1 MIGCMVKKRPGILI
15 LLTFLSFSVFARA
28 DYKLLV
34 NGSSAFPQIIECIRN
49 SNQTIYI
56 NMFIWRDDNI
66 GNQIAEECVKAADRG
81 VKVTISKDTYGS
93 VCEHAEES
101 GTSFF
106 HKKVS
111 WTEKTKINFL
121 KNTYKNKIASDAKDF
136 QSELYLRLINHPNI
150 TVQAD
155 SFKADHSKYYIFDD
169 EILILGG
176 INIEDKENGAD
187 MSGRIYN
194 DYMLMLCG
202 KEYVQ
207 SFKQGTTTGTGTI
220 YFGKN
225 LKAAK
230 KKDNIFKMEELYLDM
245 IDSSQKEL
253 TIVMAYFSPLKKFTD
268 AILKACE
275 RGVKVKIVIPA
286 SANFQDDSNKQT
298 VKHLLKKSRGQIR
311 VYFSPKMLHTKLVA
325 VDDLISFGSCN
336 ITKKAFKQLDELNV
350 FVSAREEELFNQIM
364 QTVNQTVEESLQITD
379 YKSIDNNSFLAFL
392 EGFVV

>member
-1 MIGCMVKKRPGILI
+1 MYKKNFVLTLSSILMYI
-15 LLTFLSFSVFARA
+15 LNYDWLHIQKT
-28 DYKLLV
+28 
-34 NGSSAFPQIIECIRN
+34 PRN
-49 SNQTIYI
+49 P
-56 NMFIWRDDNI
+56 
-66 GNQIAEECVKAADRG
+66 
-81 VKVTISKDTYGS
+81 
-93 VCEHAEES
+93 HL
-101 GTSFF
+101 
-106 HKKVS
+106 
-111 WTEKTKINFL
+111 INFP
-121 KNTYKNKIASDAKDF
+121 KFFCICQN
-136 QSELYLRLINHPNI
+136 RL
-150 TVQAD
+150 QD
-155 SFKADHSKYYIFDD
+155 
-169 EILILGG
+169 
-176 INIEDKENGAD
+176 
-187 MSGRIYN
+187 N

-207 SFKQGTTTGTGTI
+207 SFKQGTSTGTGTGTI

-298 VKHLLKKSRGQIR
+298 V
-311 VYFSPKMLHTKLVA
+311 
-325 VDDLISFGSCN
+325 
-336 ITKKAFKQLDELNV
+336 
-350 FVSAREEELFNQIM
+350 
-364 QTVNQTVEESLQITD
+364 NQTVEESLQITD